1 MMSAEAFINLLIA
14 IFTVIVN
21 GAVTYGVV
29 KTQLAW
35 MRADLTRHEESLNRH
50 QEEISRL
57 WGRRQADRAAH

>member
-1 MMSAEAFINLLIA
+1 MFTESFMNLLIA

-35 MRADLTRHEESLNRH
+35 MRADLTRHEESLTRH
-50 QEEISRL
+50 QDEISRL
-57 WGRRQADRAAH
+57 WGRRQADRTAH